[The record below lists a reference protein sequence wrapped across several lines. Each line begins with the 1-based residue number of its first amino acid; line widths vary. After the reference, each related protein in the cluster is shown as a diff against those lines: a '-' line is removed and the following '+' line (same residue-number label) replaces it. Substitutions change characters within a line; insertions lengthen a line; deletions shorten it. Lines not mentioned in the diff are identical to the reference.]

1 MNFLENP
8 VLQRELLVNLRM
20 PRSFWLLLLYQ
31 VILGVIVY
39 FAWPREVRL
48 DLTVD
53 SGNNSQ
59 LVDLVFLGQY
69 VLASLMA
76 PSFAAGA
83 VSGEKERKT
92 YEMLLASPINPESIV
107 FGKLVA
113 ALTHLAMLIVASLPI
128 VMLCLPLGGVS
139 FYEVLAAYVMLITSV
154 VAFGMI
160 SVACGSFFPR
170 TSSSLVVSY
179 LAILPLAMLGVL
191 FWVSFRQ
198 DGETRFQLAMT
209 VVPGIAIAISTFLFY
224 MISARMIYPKDMGS
238 DGTDVVDLENEN
250 ENAVGLVLSRD
261 KFPDRLFAPPIR
273 DTLMPDGV
281 NPIYD
286 KELRSEIFGQ
296 GTLMLRLAIQIS
308 MLLAMFLMGWLL
320 FIQQHLAAWYFC
332 FVVLFNV
339 LVGPV
344 FSAGSVTSERERQTL
359 DLLVTTLITPWQ
371 ILSGKLISG
380 LRVSSVL
387 TLFLLWPVFLAI
399 CLSPGF
405 RANLLPM
412 FCYFVVFGLT
422 CLTTANLA
430 LFCSTRCQKTST
442 SLIATYSV
450 ILMLY
455 LVPPAVAVFANQY
468 YAGSVDTEMA
478 KAMTITSPFAA
489 NLLIPLEIDS
499 LTSLSSGFAE
509 QFSKIDLRA
518 YWHFAAY
525 VLFTLLL
532 NGALLG
538 VMVWMFNSRWR
549 VSKVGGVSDR
559 DSDSAAPISS

>member
-1 MNFLENP
+1 MYFLENP

-39 FAWPREVRL
+39 FAWPRQVRL
-48 DLTVD
+48 DLTEG
-53 SGNNSQ
+53 SGSNSQ

-107 FGKLVA
+107 IGKLIA

-139 FYEVLAAYVMLITSV
+139 FYEVLAAYVMLIASV

-179 LAILPLAMLGVL
+179 LVILPLALLGVL
-191 FWVSFRQ
+191 FWVSFREY
-198 DGETRFQLAMT
+198 GEIRFQLAMT
-209 VVPGIAIAISTFLFY
+209 VVPGIAIAISTILFY

-250 ENAVGLVLSRD
+250 ETAVGLVLSRD

-273 DTLMPDGV
+273 NTLMPDGV

-308 MLLAMFLMGWLL
+308 MVLAMFLMGWLL

-359 DLLVTTLITPWQ
+359 DLLLTTLITPWQ

-387 TLFLLWPVFLAI
+387 TLFLLWPVFLAV

-412 FCYFVVFGLT
+412 LCYFIVFCLT

-442 SLIATYSV
+442 SLIATYAI
-450 ILMLY
+450 ILILY

-468 YAGSVDTEMA
+468 YGSSVDQEMA
-478 KAMTITSPFAA
+478 QAMTITSPFAA

-499 LTSLSSGFAE
+499 LTNLSAGFSE
-509 QFSKIDLRA
+509 QWSTFDIRK
-518 YWHFAAY
+518 YWHFGAY
-525 VLFTLLL
+525 VLFTLGL
-532 NGALLG
+532 NGVLLG

-549 VSKVGGVSDR
+549 VAKVVGDADREGGGVAVD
-559 DSDSAAPISS
+559 AN